1 MKKKLLSLSLT
12 LIALLLSACDNAG
25 EKKDEKQSLDG
36 VTCYVDLVGNSEKF
50 EDQSLSVEYGKAI
63 GSLPIPER
71 EHATF
76 SGWFTNYH
84 GAEKQ
89 VHTGKRYNPGYENL
103 TTDYYEIKNRIVTIY
118 ANWEVEDITV
128 SLIGNSPSFKDQ
140 EIVVKYGDTLPNLPI
155 PTKEK
160 YVFSNWYTYVN
171 EEKVVIWNLD
181 HFVTGKNK
189 LTTDNFEISGN
200 TVNLY
205 ADYVLETKDVTLMLD
220 STGLSR
226 VIKVPLGE
234 YIDNY
239 VKDIRIDGKM
249 VTKWSTIAND
259 TTLEHVFHGPI
270 TQDVTLYPAE
280 NIYYAIN
287 LQAGDVISQLKGL
300 EGEEVLLPN
309 PALQEGYAFVG
320 WFNSNN
326 EKFIG
331 SVVVNQELSLV
342 AKIVFIGEKQFT
354 VRSGS
359 FSENIYTPSGV
370 NGEPTKRDWED
381 KVYYN
386 EYYNKADLIAAGY
399 TRFNISYRC
408 NIKVIDDGYQWVYIY
423 SGASGNMLYEHQDS
437 FDEGSFTISFSTSI
451 NLNSI
456 GNDYFSI
463 RYAAAGFFMFGS
475 KGNEWNCWNVQVT
488 LKPVA

>member
-1 MKKKLLSLSLT
+1 MRKGLLCLT
-12 LIALLLSACDNAG
+12 LVTFILSGCGNAG
-25 EKKDEKQSLDG
+25 EKKDEKPSLDG

-50 EDQSLSVEYGKAI
+50 EDKSLNIVYGQPI
-63 GSLPIPER
+63 GTLPIPEK
-71 EHATF
+71 EYATF

-103 TTDYYEIKNRIVTIY
+103 TEDYYDIKNRVVTIY
-118 ANWEVEDITV
+118 ANWEVENITV

-160 YVFSNWYTYVN
+160 YVFSSWYTYVN
-171 EEKVVIWNLD
+171 EEKVVIWNED

-189 LTTDNFEISGN
+189 MIADNYEISGN

-205 ADYVLETKDVTLMLD
+205 ADYVLETKDVTLILD
-220 STGLSR
+220 STGLSQ

-234 YIDNY
+234 YIDEY

-249 VTKWSTIAND
+249 VTKWSTVAND
-259 TTLEHVFHGPI
+259 TAFEHVFHGPVTENI
-270 TQDVTLYPAE
+270 TLYPAE
-280 NIYYAIN
+280 NIYYAIT
-287 LQAGDVISQLKGL
+287 LTSSDVVTQLKGI
-300 EGEEVLLPN
+300 EGEELLLPTPTLDAN
-309 PALQEGYAFVG
+309 HAFAG

-331 SVVVNQELSLV
+331 TITVEKELNLV
-342 AKIVFIGEKQFT
+342 AKIVFIGEKQIA
-354 VRSGS
+354 VRSGQ

-381 KVYYN
+381 KVHYN

-399 TRFNISYRC
+399 NRFTVSYRC
-408 NIKVIDDGYQWVYIY
+408 SIKVIDDGYQWVYIY
-423 SGASGNMLYEHQDS
+423 SGASNNMLYEHQDS

-463 RYAAAGFFMFGS
+463 RYAAGGFFMFGS